1 MSLGLHMT
9 RAEIPTIQIFNRP
22 FKPLAV
28 GLILA
33 TGTVGLNAVYQ
44 LFFHTAIVTAPTS
57 ISPVLG
63 LIALLSVGCMVYA
76 WVTRT
81 QRLYEIG
88 LVFAVGAWAF
98 QGVGLLLD
106 GGGFG
111 FIFPLSMM
119 TMAAGA
125 FLLERADER
134 DGMG

>member
-1 MSLGLHMT
+1 MT
-9 RAEIPTIQIFNRP
+9 RAEIPSIQILNRP

-28 GLILA
+28 GLILS
-33 TGTVGLNAVYQ
+33 TGTVGLNAIYQ
-44 LFFHTAIVTAPTS
+44 LYFNKTIVSTPAS
-57 ISPVLG
+57 ISLVLG
-63 LIALLSVGCMVYA
+63 LLALASVIFMIYA
-76 WVTRT
+76 WISRS

-88 LVFAVGAWAF
+88 LVLAVGAWAF
-98 QGVGLLLD
+98 WCIGLLLD

-111 FIFPLSMM
+111 FMFPLAMM

>member
-44 LFFHTAIVTAPTS
+44 LFFNTSIVTTPSS
-57 ISPVLG
+57 ISPLLG
-63 LIALLSVGCMVYA
+63 LLALLSVGFMIYA
-76 WVTRT
+76 WVSRM

-98 QGVGLLLD
+98 QGVGLLID
-106 GGGFG
+106 GGFG
-111 FIFPLSMM
+111 FMFPLSMM

-134 DGMG
+134 VGMG